1 MQVIVG
7 AGSVGTIIAGRLAA
21 AGEPVKLVSR
31 SGGGPVHPLIERV
44 SVNAADA
51 VALRSV
57 AAGASV
63 IYNCVNPL
71 YYAWPT
77 DWPPINRALIAAAA
91 ANDAVLAMT
100 GNLYGYGPGP
110 FDSDRPMTE
119 DLPLA
124 ATTRKGRVR
133 AAMWQEALAAGIRTF
148 EARASDYIS
157 PTSSIIEMAL
167 PALRAGKTAW
177 LPGALDVPHS
187 YTYIGDVAQTL
198 ITLATDERA
207 WGRAWHVPSPPPMT
221 GRSLLTTV
229 ARLDGLPAPRLRS
242 YPLPAVWAAGLFD
255 KFAKEFREVRYQH
268 VKPFVLD
275 SSRVTAT
282 FGLTHTP
289 VDEAVQSV
297 LGSAPSDPS
306 VSIARGGRV
315 PSKSTSE

>member
-21 AGEPVKLVSR
+21 AGEHVRLVSR
-31 SGGGPVHPLIERV
+31 SGGGPAHPRIERV
-44 SVNAADA
+44 TADASDA
-51 VALRSV
+51 VALRGI

-63 IYNCVNPL
+63 IYNCANPL
-71 YYAWPT
+71 YHAWPT
-77 DWPPINRALIAAAA
+77 AWPPINRALISAAA
-91 ANDAVLAMT
+91 ANDAVLAIT
-100 GNLYGYGPGP
+100 GNLYGYGPV
-110 FDSDRPMTE
+110 DRPMTE
-119 DLPLA
+119 DMPLA
-124 ATTRKGRVR
+124 ATSRKGRVR
-133 AAMWQEALAAGIRTF
+133 VAMWQEALAAGIRTF

-167 PALRAGKTAW
+167 PALRAGKTARI
-177 LPGALDVPHS
+177 PGGLDVPHTF
-187 YTYIGDVAQTL
+187 TYIGDVAHTL

-221 GRSLLTTV
+221 ARSLLGTV
-229 ARLDGLPAPRLRS
+229 ARVGGLPAPRLGT
-242 YPLPAVWAAGLFD
+242 YPQAAVWAAGLTD

-268 VKPFVLD
+268 VRPFVLD

-289 VDEAVQSV
+289 VDEAVQAV
-297 LGSAPSDPS
+297 LGSDPS
-306 VSIARGGRV
+306 GSIARGGSV

>member
-7 AGSVGTIIAGRLAA
+7 AGEVGTIIATRLAA
-21 AGEPVKLVSR
+21 AGERVKLVSR
-31 SGGGPVHPLIERV
+31 TGNGPEHPLIERV
-44 SVNAADA
+44 RTDASDA

-63 IYNCVNPL
+63 IYNCVNPQ
-71 YYAWPT
+71 YHAWET
-77 DWPPINRALIAAAA
+77 DWPPINRALISAAAA
-91 ANDAVLAMT
+91 SDAVLAIT
-100 GNLYGYGPGP
+100 GNLYGYGPVTG
-110 FDSDRPMTE
+110 PMTE
-119 DLPLA
+119 DTPLA
-124 ATTRKGRVR
+124 AISRKGRVR
-133 AAMWQEALAAGIRTF
+133 NAMWQEALAAGIRTF
-148 EARASDYIS
+148 EVRASDYIS

-177 LPGALDVPHS
+177 LPGALDTPHS

-198 ITLATDERA
+198 ITLATDQRA

-229 ARLDGLPAPRLRS
+229 ARVGGLPAPRLRA

-297 LGSAPSDPS
+297 LGSAPSGS
-306 VSIARGGRV
+306 MASGGRV

>member
-7 AGSVGTIIAGRLAA
+7 AGAVGTIVATRLAA
-21 AGEPVKLVSR
+21 SGEHVRIVSR
-31 SGGGPVHPLIERV
+31 SGGGPSHPLIERV
-44 SVNAADA
+44 AADAADA
-51 VALRSV
+51 VALRGV

-63 IYNCVNPL
+63 IYNCVNPP

-77 DWPPINRALIAAAA
+77 DWPPINEALIGAAA
-91 ANDAVLAMT
+91 ANDAVLAIT
-100 GNLYGYGPGP
+100 GNLYGYGHVTG
-110 FDSDRPMTE
+110 PMTE
-119 DLPLA
+119 DTPLA
-124 ATTRKGRVR
+124 PAGHKGRARV
-133 AAMWQEALAAGIRTF
+133 AMWRAALAAGIRTF
-148 EARASDYIS
+148 EVRASDYIS

-198 ITLATDERA
+198 ITLAADQRA

-221 GRSLLTTV
+221 SRSLLSTV
-229 ARLDGLPAPRLRS
+229 ARLDGLPTPRLRS
-242 YPLPAVWAAGLFD
+242 YPRSAVWAAGLTD

-289 VDEAVQSV
+289 VDEAVQAV
-297 LGSAPSDPS
+297 LGSAPSG
-306 VSIARGGRV
+306 SIASGGRV
-315 PSKSTSE
+315 PAKSTSE

>member
-7 AGSVGTIIAGRLAA
+7 AGAVGTIIATRLAA
-21 AGEPVKLVSR
+21 DGEPVKIVSR
-31 SGGGPVHPLIERV
+31 SGGGPAHPLIERV
-44 SVNAADA
+44 AADA
-51 VALRSV
+51 ADAAALRTIT
-57 AAGASV
+57 AGASV
-63 IYNCVNPL
+63 IYNCVNPQ
-71 YYAWPT
+71 YHAWPT
-77 DWPPINRALIAAAA
+77 DWPPINRALVDAAA
-91 ANDAVLAMT
+91 ANDAVLAIT
-100 GNLYGYGPGP
+100 GNLYGYGRV
-110 FDSDRPMTE
+110 DRPMTE
-119 DLPLA
+119 DTPLA
-124 ATTRKGRVR
+124 ATGRKGRVR
-133 AAMWQEALAAGIRTF
+133 VAMWQEALAAGIRTF

-157 PTSSIIEMAL
+157 PTSSVIEMAL
-167 PALRAGKTAW
+167 PALRAGKTVW

-221 GRSLLTTV
+221 SRSLLRTV
-229 ARLDGLPAPRLRS
+229 ARIAGLPAPRLRS
-242 YPLPAVWAAGLFD
+242 YPLPAVWAAGLTD
-255 KFAKEFREVRYQH
+255 RFAKEFREVRHQH

-297 LGSAPSDPS
+297 LGSAPSAS
-306 VSIARGGRV
+306 MASGGRV